1 MNKVAV
7 VVFPGSNCDRD
18 AHYAFDRILKKETVF
33 HWHMDDIM
41 PGQYSL
47 VILPGGFSYGDYLR
61 AGAMAKVSPAVISLQ
76 KHIDHGGFV
85 LGICNGF
92 QTLVEA
98 GYLPGVLSKNAD
110 NRFHCHDIF
119 IQAQTT
125 NSPFL
130 KQTPNAQALRMPIA
144 HSQGRYD
151 VDAKTFEELQK
162 NDQIAFRYV
171 NNVGEKT
178 ADANFNG
185 SFDSIAGV
193 MNKQK
198 NVLGMMPHPERCS
211 DPVLGN
217 TDGLLFLR
225 SIGASL

>member
-1 MNKVAV
+1 MSKVAV

-18 AHYAFDRILKKETVF
+18 AHFAFEKILKKETVF
-33 HWHMDDIM
+33 HWHTDEIK

-61 AGAMAKVSPAVISLQ
+61 AGAMAKVSPAVLSL
-76 KHIDHGGFV
+76 KNHIDQGGFV

-92 QTLVEA
+92 QILVEA
-98 GYLPGVLSKNAD
+98 GYLPGVLSKNSD
-110 NRFHCHDIF
+110 NRFHCHDIY

-125 NSPFL
+125 QSPFL
-130 KQTPNAQALRMPIA
+130 KQTPTHQALRMPIA
-144 HSQGRYD
+144 HSEGRYV
-151 VDAKTFEELQK
+151 VDELTFEELKK

-171 NNVGEKT
+171 TESGERT
-178 ADANFNG
+178 TDANFNG

-193 MNKQK
+193 MNTKK
-198 NVLGMMPHPERCS
+198 NVLGLMPHPERSS
-211 DPVLGN
+211 DAVLGN

-225 SIGASL
+225 SIGAAI